1 MNERELLKS
10 NTDIRFTNHAGGEMH
25 YVVGEVIGKGG
36 SCLVYDG
43 YYINNAGT
51 KTTVRIKECCPYKLH
66 IKREE
71 NGNLIVAESEKVRFE
86 DYKERIRKTFDIAN
100 TFHQTS
106 GLTNLTSNVYDRYE
120 ANNTVYIVSS
130 YMEGSTLA
138 DAEFETLSAAV
149 RTVLSVSK
157 SVEKLHDNGYL
168 YLDVKP
174 ENVLV
179 YDETPDLIQLFDF
192 DSVVPMDADKDITE
206 YRISYSKGFAPV
218 EQKTGKMSQI
228 GRHTDVYSI
237 GALLF
242 YLLFGRAPK
251 ATDCGFDVVYDYE
264 KMKWNTV
271 YQQKVYRELSVFFR
285 NTLQA
290 YYKDRYETV
299 EEVIVQLECI
309 LKYADLPVPFICAGY
324 VSNAGKVIGREK
336 ECKQIE
342 NWCFG
347 ASRLLF
353 VTGMGGIG
361 KSTIVRKFASENRE
375 KFDNLIY
382 MQCRNSIVETITDDV
397 QFCISGYEK
406 NEKESTRE
414 YFLRKVKATKELTSD
429 TKSLIILDNFSGIVD
444 EDFLELL
451 NVNWKIVV
459 VTRSDMCGIGYDSL
473 EIKELSNRE
482 EQYKL
487 FEENMDCT
495 LGKEEYRKVDRI
507 IKLVAGHTL
516 ALVLI
521 ARQISKSLLDLDSA
535 LNLVASN
542 GFTDMAPE
550 KIKYMQD
557 GKVYYEK
564 ISDIL
569 KAIYDVSVL
578 SDEKK
583 KCLKVL
589 SLFDVNGTEANE
601 AKELLRLSSLDE
613 IHELVEL
620 GWLELDEK
628 QVRMHPLIQETMHQI
643 PWLDEY
649 RQIAVEEMQYLFKE
663 IKLNGKQEEYPKK
676 LYDRNKKIK
685 QNMEQSDM
693 ADKLVRKMLHK
704 KGVLGEVVL
713 ERILSD
719 DISHLPNY
727 SKLRICL
734 NTSKSVLLHG
744 GRDNILC
751 GEKVYK
757 DLMFVTLINSPK
769 DQEEYV
775 IRNAEKLFA
784 DKDCANPYSIM
795 ELYDYVV
802 YLLCQKT
809 DYQEVGKYLDRAKA
823 FAQRWKNNYI
833 WGLYYDM
840 LMDFYEELLKGAYY
854 SDDEDEVELL
864 HKMLLTMDK
873 AIHFMGKSKHEMAKN
888 LYAKYVLGKAAL
900 LIRSMPENSRK
911 IKSLITST
919 KKIIEKNTLNYA
931 EVRSVY
937 YMVWAWYYTL
947 CEPNMK
953 AVLMNLKEAAVINEA
968 RNISELDEV
977 DYFYIPAANMMC
989 ELGDIEYT
997 LELLDE
1003 AYRMCDTHIDELPYI
1018 RKKLDLLEYQLQ
1030 VGYEEDDMEGCRR
1043 YLALIDENNQE
1054 AKEYGIC
1061 KAVPD
1066 DVRKEI
1072 E

>member
-1 MNERELLKS
+1 MKERKSLKS
-10 NTDIRFTNHAGGEMH
+10 NTDIRFTNHAGGKMH
-25 YVVGEVIGKGG
+25 YVVGDVIGMGG

-51 KTTVRIKECCPYKLH
+51 KNTVRIKECYPYKLH
-66 IKREE
+66 IEREE
-71 NGNLIVAESEKVRFE
+71 DGNLVVAENEKARFE
-86 DYKERIRKTFDIAN
+86 EYKERIRKSFDIAN
-100 TFHQTS
+100 AFHQTS
-106 GLTNLTSNVYDRYE
+106 GLTNLTSNVYDIYE

-130 YMEGSTLA
+130 YTEGNTLA
-138 DAEFETLSAAV
+138 DTEIETLSAAV

-157 SVEKLHDNGYL
+157 SIEKIHNNGYL
-168 YLDVKP
+168 YLDAKP
-174 ENVLV
+174 ENVLI

-192 DSVVPMDADKDITE
+192 DSVVPMNADKDITE
-206 YRISYSKGFAPV
+206 YRISYSMGFAPV
-218 EQKTGKMSQI
+218 EQKTGKMSEI
-228 GRHTDVYSI
+228 GKYTDIYSI

-242 YLLFGRAPK
+242 YLLFDRAPK

-264 KMKWNTV
+264 KLKWNIV
-271 YQQKVYRELSVFFR
+271 YQQKVYKELTIFFH

-290 YYKDRYETV
+290 YYKDRYQTV

-324 VSNAGKVIGREK
+324 VSNAGKVIGREQ
-336 ECKQIE
+336 ECRQIE

-361 KSTIVRKFASENRE
+361 KSTIVRKFVSENRE

-382 MQCRNSIVETITDDV
+382 MQYQNSIVETIADDV

-406 NEKESTRE
+406 NEEESTRE
-414 YFLRKVKATKELTSD
+414 YFLRKVKAAKELTID
-429 TKSLIILDNFSGIVD
+429 TKSLIILDNFAGKID
-444 EDFLELL
+444 EDFLELI

-459 VTRSDMCGIGYDSL
+459 VTRSDMSGTGYDSL
-473 EIKELSNRE
+473 EIKELSNKE

-487 FEENMDCT
+487 FEENMNHI

-507 IKLVAGHTL
+507 IELVAGHTL

-521 ARQISKSLLDLDSA
+521 ARQISKSFMDLDSA
-535 LNLVASN
+535 LNLVTNN

-564 ISDIL
+564 ISGIL
-569 KAIYDVSVL
+569 KAVYDVSVL

-589 SLFDVNGTEANE
+589 SLFDVNGIEVNE
-601 AKELLRLSSLDE
+601 AKSLLRLSSLDE

-620 GWLELDEK
+620 GWLEVVEK
-628 QVRMHPLIQETMHQI
+628 QVRMHPLIQETMHQV
-643 PWLDEY
+643 PWSEEY
-649 RQIAVEEMQYLFKE
+649 KQIAVDEMQYLFKE

-676 LYDRNKKIK
+676 LYVRNKKIK
-685 QNMEQSDM
+685 QNMEQSELT
-693 ADKLVRKMLHK
+693 DKLIRKMLQK
-704 KGVLGEVVL
+704 KGVLGEVTL

-719 DISHLPNY
+719 EVSQLPNY
-727 SKLRICL
+727 SKLRVCL
-734 NTSKSVLLHG
+734 NTSRSVLLHG
-744 GRDNILC
+744 GRDNALSA
-751 GEKVYK
+751 EKVYK

-775 IRNAEKLFA
+775 IRNAEKLFG
-784 DKDCANPYSIM
+784 DKECTNPYCIM
-795 ELYDYVV
+795 ELFDYVV
-802 YLLCQKT
+802 YLLCQKN
-809 DYQEVGKYLDRAKA
+809 DYKEVGKYLERAKA
-823 FAQRWKNNYI
+823 FAQKWKDNYI

-840 LMDFYEELLKGAYY
+840 LMDFYEERLNGAYD

-864 HKMLLTMDK
+864 NKMLVTMDK
-873 AIHFMGKSKHEMAKN
+873 AIHYMGKSKHEMAKN

-900 LIRSMPENSRK
+900 MVRSMPENNRK

-919 KKIIEKNTLNYA
+919 KKIIEKNTLDYA

-947 CEPNMK
+947 CEPDMK
-953 AVLMNLKEAAVINEA
+953 AVRMSLKAASVINEV
-968 RNISELDEV
+968 RNISDLDEV

-1003 AYRMCDTHIDELPYI
+1003 AYKKCDTHIDELPYI

-1030 VGYEEDDMEGCRR
+1030 VCYEENDMEGSRKF
-1043 YLALIDENNQE
+1043 LTLIDENNQE
-1054 AKEYGIC
+1054 AKLFGIC
-1061 KAVPD
+1061 CKTVPD
-1066 DVRKEI
+1066 EVRRGI
-1072 E
+1072 

>member
-1 MNERELLKS
+1 M
-10 NTDIRFTNHAGGEMH
+10 
-25 YVVGEVIGKGG
+25 
-36 SCLVYDG
+36 
-43 YYINNAGT
+43 
-51 KTTVRIKECCPYKLH
+51 
-66 IKREE
+66 
-71 NGNLIVAESEKVRFE
+71 
-86 DYKERIRKTFDIAN
+86 
-100 TFHQTS
+100 
-106 GLTNLTSNVYDRYE
+106 
-120 ANNTVYIVSS
+120 
-130 YMEGSTLA
+130 
-138 DAEFETLSAAV
+138 
-149 RTVLSVSK
+149 
-157 SVEKLHDNGYL
+157 
-168 YLDVKP
+168 
-174 ENVLV
+174 
-179 YDETPDLIQLFDF
+179 
-192 DSVVPMDADKDITE
+192 
-206 YRISYSKGFAPV
+206 
-218 EQKTGKMSQI
+218 
-228 GRHTDVYSI
+228 
-237 GALLF
+237 
-242 YLLFGRAPK
+242 
-251 ATDCGFDVVYDYE
+251 
-264 KMKWNTV
+264 
-271 YQQKVYRELSVFFR
+271 
-285 NTLQA
+285 
-290 YYKDRYETV
+290 
-299 EEVIVQLECI
+299 
-309 LKYADLPVPFICAGY
+309 
-324 VSNAGKVIGREK
+324 
-336 ECKQIE
+336 
-342 NWCFG
+342 
-347 ASRLLF
+347 
-353 VTGMGGIG
+353 
-361 KSTIVRKFASENRE
+361 
-375 KFDNLIY
+375 
-382 MQCRNSIVETITDDV
+382 
-397 QFCISGYEK
+397 
-406 NEKESTRE
+406 
-414 YFLRKVKATKELTSD
+414 
-429 TKSLIILDNFSGIVD
+429 
-444 EDFLELL
+444 
-451 NVNWKIVV
+451 
-459 VTRSDMCGIGYDSL
+459 
-473 EIKELSNRE
+473 
-482 EQYKL
+482 
-487 FEENMDCT
+487 
-495 LGKEEYRKVDRI
+495 
-507 IKLVAGHTL
+507 
-516 ALVLI
+516 
-521 ARQISKSLLDLDSA
+521 
-535 LNLVASN
+535 
-542 GFTDMAPE
+542 
-550 KIKYMQD
+550 
-557 GKVYYEK
+557 
-564 ISDIL
+564 
-569 KAIYDVSVL
+569 
-578 SDEKK
+578 
-583 KCLKVL
+583 
-589 SLFDVNGTEANE
+589 
-601 AKELLRLSSLDE
+601 DE

-704 KGVLGEVVL
+704 KGVLGEVTL

-744 GRDNILC
+744 GRDSILC

-769 DQEEYV
+769 DQEEY
-775 IRNAEKLFA
+775 ITRNAEKLFD
-784 DKDCANPYSIM
+784 DKDCTNPYSIM

-840 LMDFYEELLKGAYY
+840 LMDFYEELLNGAYY

-864 HKMLLTMDK
+864 NKMLVTMDK

-900 LIRSMPENSRK
+900 MIRSMPENSRK

-968 RNISELDEV
+968 RNMSELDEV

-989 ELGDIEYT
+989 ELSEIEYT

-1003 AYRMCDTHIDELPYI
+1003 AYKLCDAHIDELPYI
-1018 RKKLDLLEYQLQ
+1018 RKKLEVLGYQLQ
-1030 VGYEEDDMEGCRR
+1030 VCYEEGDMEGSRR

-1054 AKEYGIC
+1054 AKEYDIC
-1061 KAVPD
+1061 KSVPD

>member
-1 MNERELLKS
+1 MRERESLKS

-25 YVVGEVIGKGG
+25 YVVGEVIGRGG
-36 SCLVYDG
+36 TCLVYDG

-71 NGNLIVAESEKVRFE
+71 NGNLVVAGSEKVRFE
-86 DYKERIRKTFDIAN
+86 EYKERIRKSFDIAN
-100 TFHQTS
+100 AFHQTS
-106 GLTNLTSNVYDRYE
+106 GLTNLTSGVYDRYE

-138 DAEFETLSAAV
+138 DAEFEALSAAV
-149 RTVLSVSK
+149 RTILSVSK
-157 SVEKLHDNGYL
+157 SIEKMHDNGYL

-192 DSVVPMDADKDITE
+192 DSVVPIDADRDITE
-206 YRISYSKGFAPV
+206 YRIAYSKGFAPI

-228 GRHTDVYSI
+228 GRHTDIYSI

-242 YLLFGRAPK
+242 YLLFDRAPK
-251 ATDCGFDVVYDYE
+251 AIDCGSDVVYDYE
-264 KMKWNTV
+264 KLKWNTT
-271 YQQKVYRELSVFFR
+271 YQQKVYKELTMFFH
-285 NTLQA
+285 NTLQT
-290 YYKDRYETV
+290 YYKDRYQTV
-299 EEVIVQLECI
+299 EEVIDQLECI

-324 VSNAGKVIGREK
+324 VTNAGKVIGRDW
-336 ECKQIE
+336 ECRQIE
-342 NWCFG
+342 NWCSK
-347 ASRLLF
+347 ADRLLF

-382 MQCRNSIVETITDDV
+382 MQCQNSIAETITDDV

-406 NEKESTRE
+406 DEEESTRE
-414 YFLRKVKATKELTSD
+414 YFLRKVKAAKELTGD
-429 TKSLIILDNFSGIVD
+429 TKSLIILDNFSGMID

-459 VTRSDMCGIGYDSL
+459 VTRSDMSGTGYDSL

-487 FEENMDCT
+487 FEENMNST
-495 LGKEEYRKVDRI
+495 LRKEEYRKVDRI
-507 IKLVAGHTL
+507 IELVAGHTL

-557 GKVYYEK
+557 GKEYYER

-569 KAIYDVSVL
+569 KAIFDVSVL

-589 SLFDVNGTEANE
+589 SLFDVNGIEANE

-613 IHELVEL
+613 INDLVEL

-663 IKLNGKQEEYPKK
+663 IKLNGKREEYPKK
-676 LYDRNKKIK
+676 L
-685 QNMEQSDM
+685 
-693 ADKLVRKMLHK
+693 
-704 KGVLGEVVL
+704 
-713 ERILSD
+713 
-719 DISHLPNY
+719 HLPNY
-727 SKLRICL
+727 SKLRTCL
-734 NTSKSVLLHG
+734 DTSKSVLLHG
-744 GRDNILC
+744 GRDNILRE
-751 GEKVYK
+751 EKVYK

-769 DQEEYV
+769 DQEDYI
-775 IRNAEKLFA
+775 IRNAEKLFY
-784 DKDCANPYSIM
+784 DNDSIDPYSIM

-802 YLLCQKT
+802 YLFCQKT
-809 DYQEVGKYLDRAKA
+809 DYQEAGKYLDRAKA
-823 FAQRWKNNYI
+823 FAHRWKNNYI

-840 LMDFYEELLKGAYY
+840 LMDFYEELLNGAYY

-864 HKMLLTMDK
+864 KKMLVTMDK

-900 LIRSMPENSRK
+900 MIRSMPENSRK

-947 CEPNMK
+947 CEPDMK
-953 AVLMNLKEAAVINEA
+953 TVLMNLKEAAVINEA
-968 RNISELDEV
+968 RNMSELDEV

-989 ELGDIEYT
+989 ELSETEYT

-1003 AYRMCDTHIDELPYI
+1003 AYKMCDTHIDELPYI
-1018 RKKLDLLEYQLQ
+1018 RKKLDLLEYQLE
-1030 VGYEEDDMEGCRR
+1030 VCYEEGDMEGCRR

>member
-1 MNERELLKS
+1 MRERESLKS

-25 YVVGEVIGKGG
+25 YVVGEVIGRGG
-36 SCLVYDG
+36 TCLVYDG

-71 NGNLIVAESEKVRFE
+71 NGNLVVAGSEKVRFE
-86 DYKERIRKTFDIAN
+86 EYKERIRKSFDIAN
-100 TFHQTS
+100 AFHQTS
-106 GLTNLTSNVYDRYE
+106 GLTNLTSGVYDRYE

-138 DAEFETLSAAV
+138 DAELETLSAAV
-149 RTVLSVSK
+149 RTILSVSK
-157 SVEKLHDNGYL
+157 SIEKMHDNGYL

-192 DSVVPMDADKDITE
+192 DSVVPIDADRDITE
-206 YRISYSKGFAPV
+206 YRIAYSKGFAPI

-228 GRHTDVYSI
+228 GRHTDIYSI

-242 YLLFGRAPK
+242 YLLFDRAPK
-251 ATDCGFDVVYDYE
+251 AIDCGFDVVYDYE
-264 KMKWNTV
+264 KLKWNTI
-271 YQQKVYRELSVFFR
+271 YQQKVYKELTMFFH
-285 NTLQA
+285 NTLQT
-290 YYKDRYETV
+290 YYKDRYQTV
-299 EEVIVQLECI
+299 EEVIDQLECI

-324 VSNAGKVIGREK
+324 VTNAGKVIGRDW
-336 ECKQIE
+336 ECRQIE
-342 NWCFG
+342 NWCSKAG
-347 ASRLLF
+347 RLLF

-382 MQCRNSIVETITDDV
+382 MQCQNSIAETITDDV

-406 NEKESTRE
+406 NEEESTRE
-414 YFLRKVKATKELTSD
+414 YFLRKVKAAKKLTSD
-429 TKSLIILDNFSGIVD
+429 TESLIILDNFSGIID

-459 VTRSDMCGIGYDSL
+459 VTRSDMSGTGYDSL

-482 EQYKL
+482 EQYRL
-487 FEENMDCT
+487 FEENMNST
-495 LGKEEYRKVDRI
+495 LRKEEYRKVDRI
-507 IKLVAGHTL
+507 IELVAGHTL
-516 ALVLI
+516 SLVLI

-557 GKVYYEK
+557 GKEYYER

-569 KAIYDVSVL
+569 KAIFDVSVL

-589 SLFDVNGTEANE
+589 SLFDVNGIEANE

-613 IHELVEL
+613 INELVEL

-676 LYDRNKKIK
+676 LY
-685 QNMEQSDM
+685 
-693 ADKLVRKMLHK
+693 
-704 KGVLGEVVL
+704 
-713 ERILSD
+713 
-719 DISHLPNY
+719 LPNY
-727 SKLRICL
+727 SKLRTCL

-769 DQEEYV
+769 DQEEYI
-775 IRNAEKLFA
+775 IRNAEKLF
-784 DKDCANPYSIM
+784 DDNDSIDPYSIM

-802 YLLCQKT
+802 YLLCQKN
-809 DYQEVGKYLDRAKA
+809 DYQEAGKYLDRAKA
-823 FAQRWKNNYI
+823 FAHRWKNNYI

-840 LMDFYEELLKGAYY
+840 LMDFYEELLNGAYY

-864 HKMLLTMDK
+864 KKMLVTMDK

-900 LIRSMPENSRK
+900 MIRSMPENSRK
-911 IKSLITST
+911 IKSLIIST

-947 CEPNMK
+947 CEPNIK

-968 RNISELDEV
+968 RNMSELDEV

-989 ELGDIEYT
+989 ELSEIEYT

-1003 AYRMCDTHIDELPYI
+1003 AYKMCDTHIDELPYI
-1018 RKKLDLLEYQLQ
+1018 RKKLDLLEYQLE
-1030 VGYEEDDMEGCRR
+1030 VCYEEGDMEGCRK

>member
-1 MNERELLKS
+1 MRERKSLKS

-51 KTTVRIKECCPYKLH
+51 KNTVRIKECYPYKLH
-66 IKREE
+66 IEREE
-71 NGNLIVAESEKVRFE
+71 NGKLVVAENEKSRFE
-86 DYKERIRKTFDIAN
+86 EYKERIRKSFDIAN
-100 TFHQTS
+100 AFHQTS
-106 GLTNLTSNVYDRYE
+106 GLTNMTSNVYDRYE

-130 YMEGSTLA
+130 YTEGNTLA
-138 DAEFETLSAAV
+138 DTEIDTLSDAV

-157 SVEKLHDNGYL
+157 SVEKMHNNGYL

-179 YDETPDLIQLFDF
+179 YDETPDLVQLFDF
-192 DSVVPMDADKDITE
+192 DSVVPMDAGKDITE
-206 YRISYSKGFAPV
+206 YRISYSMGFAPV

-228 GRHTDVYSI
+228 GRHTDIYSI

-242 YLLFGRAPK
+242 YLSFGRAPK
-251 ATDCGFDVVYDYE
+251 ATDCGLDVTYDYE
-264 KMKWNTV
+264 KLKWNTI
-271 YQQKVYRELSVFFR
+271 YQQKVYRELSIFFH

-290 YYKDRYETV
+290 YYKDRYQTV
-299 EEVIVQLECI
+299 AEVIAQLECI

-324 VSNAGKVIGREK
+324 VSNAGRVIGREW
-336 ECKQIE
+336 ECQQIE
-342 NWCFG
+342 NWC
-347 ASRLLF
+347 SRVGQLLF

-382 MQCRNSIVETITDDV
+382 MQYRDSIVETITDDV

-406 NEKESTRE
+406 KEEETTRE
-414 YFLRKVKATKELTSD
+414 YFLRKIKAAKELTSD
-429 TKSLIILDNFSGIVD
+429 TKSVIILDNFVGIID

-451 NVNWKIVV
+451 NVNWKIIA
-459 VTRSDMCGIGYDSL
+459 VTRSNMSETEYDCL
-473 EIKELSNRE
+473 EVKELSNKE
-482 EQYKL
+482 EQHKL
-487 FEENMDCT
+487 FEEHMNNT
-495 LGKEEYRKVDRI
+495 LGKEDYRKVDRI
-507 IKLVAGHTL
+507 IELVAGHTL

-521 ARQISKSLLDLDSA
+521 ARQISKSFIDLDSA
-535 LNLVASN
+535 LNLVTSN

-557 GKVYYEK
+557 GKEYYER
-564 ISDIL
+564 ISDIII
-569 KAIYDVSVL
+569 AVYNVSVL
-578 SDEKK
+578 SGEKK

-589 SLFDVNGTEANE
+589 SLFDVNGIEVNE
-601 AKELLRLSSLDE
+601 AKDLLQLSSLDE
-613 IHELVEL
+613 IHELVEM
-620 GWLELDEK
+620 GWLELIEK
-628 QVRMHPLIQETMHQI
+628 QVRMHPLIQETMHQT
-643 PWLDEY
+643 PWNDEY
-649 RQIAVEEMQYLFKE
+649 RQIAVNEMQYLFKE

-685 QNMEQSDM
+685 QNMEQSDV
-693 ADKLVRKMLHK
+693 ANKLVRKMLHK
-704 KGVLGEVVL
+704 KGVLGEVTL

-719 DISHLPNY
+719 EVSHLPDY
-727 SKLRICL
+727 SKLRVCL
-734 NTSKSVLLHG
+734 NTSRSVLLHG
-744 GRDNILC
+744 GRDEVLST
-751 GEKVYK
+751 EKVYK
-757 DLMFVTLINSPK
+757 DLLFVTLINSPK

-775 IRNAEKLFA
+775 IRNAEKLFD
-784 DKDCANPYSIM
+784 DKDCTNPYAIM

-802 YLLCQKT
+802 YLLCQKN
-809 DYQEVGKYLDRAKA
+809 DYPEVGKYLDRAKA
-823 FAQRWKNNYI
+823 FAQKWKDNYI

-840 LMDFYEELLKGAYY
+840 LMDFYEELLNGAYY

-864 HKMLLTMDK
+864 NKMFVTMDK

-900 LIRSMPENSRK
+900 MVRSMPENNRK
-911 IKSLITST
+911 IKSLITSI
-919 KKIIEKNTLNYA
+919 KKIIEKNTLDYA

-947 CEPNMK
+947 CEPDMK
-953 AVLMNLKEAAVINEA
+953 AVLMNLKEPAVINEA

-977 DYFYIPAANMMC
+977 DYFYIPAANMMW
-989 ELGDIEYT
+989 EFDDIEYT
-997 LELLDE
+997 LKLLDE
-1003 AYRMCDTHIDELPYI
+1003 AYKMCDAHIDELPYI
-1018 RKKLDLLEYQLQ
+1018 RKKLDLLEHQLQ
-1030 VGYEEDDMEGCRR
+1030 VCYEDDDMEGSRK
-1043 YLALIDENNQE
+1043 YLALIDEINQE
-1054 AKEYGIC
+1054 ANLYGIC
-1061 KAVPD
+1061 KTVPD

>member
-1 MNERELLKS
+1 M
-10 NTDIRFTNHAGGEMH
+10 
-25 YVVGEVIGKGG
+25 
-36 SCLVYDG
+36 
-43 YYINNAGT
+43 
-51 KTTVRIKECCPYKLH
+51 
-66 IKREE
+66 
-71 NGNLIVAESEKVRFE
+71 
-86 DYKERIRKTFDIAN
+86 
-100 TFHQTS
+100 
-106 GLTNLTSNVYDRYE
+106 
-120 ANNTVYIVSS
+120 
-130 YMEGSTLA
+130 
-138 DAEFETLSAAV
+138 
-149 RTVLSVSK
+149 
-157 SVEKLHDNGYL
+157 
-168 YLDVKP
+168 
-174 ENVLV
+174 
-179 YDETPDLIQLFDF
+179 
-192 DSVVPMDADKDITE
+192 
-206 YRISYSKGFAPV
+206 
-218 EQKTGKMSQI
+218 
-228 GRHTDVYSI
+228 
-237 GALLF
+237 
-242 YLLFGRAPK
+242 
-251 ATDCGFDVVYDYE
+251 
-264 KMKWNTV
+264 
-271 YQQKVYRELSVFFR
+271 
-285 NTLQA
+285 
-290 YYKDRYETV
+290 
-299 EEVIVQLECI
+299 
-309 LKYADLPVPFICAGY
+309 
-324 VSNAGKVIGREK
+324 
-336 ECKQIE
+336 
-342 NWCFG
+342 
-347 ASRLLF
+347 
-353 VTGMGGIG
+353 
-361 KSTIVRKFASENRE
+361 
-375 KFDNLIY
+375 
-382 MQCRNSIVETITDDV
+382 
-397 QFCISGYEK
+397 
-406 NEKESTRE
+406 
-414 YFLRKVKATKELTSD
+414 
-429 TKSLIILDNFSGIVD
+429 
-444 EDFLELL
+444 
-451 NVNWKIVV
+451 
-459 VTRSDMCGIGYDSL
+459 
-473 EIKELSNRE
+473 
-482 EQYKL
+482 
-487 FEENMDCT
+487 
-495 LGKEEYRKVDRI
+495 
-507 IKLVAGHTL
+507 
-516 ALVLI
+516 
-521 ARQISKSLLDLDSA
+521 DSA

-542 GFTDMAPE
+542 GFTDMVPE

-557 GKVYYEK
+557 GKEYYEK

-589 SLFDVNGTEANE
+589 SLFDVNGIEANE

-628 QVRMHPLIQETMHQI
+628 QVRMHPLIQETMYQI

-649 RQIAVEEMQYLFKE
+649 RQIAVEEMRYLFKE

-704 KGVLGEVVL
+704 KGVLGEVTL

-784 DKDCANPYSIM
+784 DKDCTNPYSIM

-809 DYQEVGKYLDRAKA
+809 DYQEVGKYLDGAKA

-854 SDDEDEVELL
+854 SDNEDEVELL

-953 AVLMNLKEAAVINEA
+953 AVLLNLKESAVINEA

-977 DYFYIPAANMMC
+977 DYFYIPAANMMR
-989 ELGDIEYT
+989 ELSKIEYT

-1003 AYRMCDTHIDELPYI
+1003 AYKMCDAHNDELPYI

-1030 VGYEEDDMEGCRR
+1030 VCYEEDDMEGSRK
-1043 YLALIDENNQE
+1043 YLALIDENNQD